1 LQPVFV
7 KEEIML
13 TLIIIFLLASA
24 VVVFL
29 TYLSRRKKVEE
40 QEEVN
45 LTINEECCG
54 AHEVCDKDTLLNS
67 SAEIEYFDDEELDV
81 LRGLK
86 AVDYTEAQIQQI
98 TDIFET
104 IREDEM
110 AAWLRSLQLRCI
122 DLPQGIRDQAL
133 MIVGERRGVQT
144 V

>member
-1 LQPVFV
+1 
-7 KEEIML
+7 ML

-54 AHEVCDKDTLLNS
+54 AHEVCDKDTLLNNS
-67 SAEIEYFDDEELDV
+67 VEIEYFDDEELDA

-86 AVDYTEAQIQQI
+86 AVDYTEAQIRQI

-122 DLPQGIRDQAL
+122 DLPQEIRDQAL
-133 MIVGERRGVQT
+133 MIVGERRSVQA

>member
-1 LQPVFV
+1 
-7 KEEIML
+7 ML

-29 TYLSRRKKVEE
+29 TYLSRRKKVEV

-67 SAEIEYFDDEELDV
+67 SVEIEYFDDEELDA

-86 AVDYTEAQIQQI
+86 ALDYTEAQIRQI

-122 DLPQGIRDQAL
+122 DLPQEIRDQAL
-133 MIVGERRGVQT
+133 MIVGERRSVQA

>member
-1 LQPVFV
+1 
-7 KEEIML
+7 ML

-29 TYLSRRKKVEE
+29 TYLSRRKKAEE
-40 QEEVN
+40 PEAVN

-67 SAEIEYFDDEELDV
+67 SAEIEYFDDEELDT
-81 LRGLK
+81 LRGMK
-86 AVDYTEAQIQQI
+86 AENYTEAQAQQI
-98 TDIFET
+98 TDVFET

-122 DLPQGIRDQAL
+122 DLPQEIRDQAL
-133 MIVGERRGVQT
+133 MIVGERRSVQT